1 MIYERLA
8 DLDQLLVDRL
18 ISKRPHPSLPLFI
31 YNYTASAQHGS
42 LDEWPPA
49 LCDCRGLVLGHD
61 GTIHGRPFRKFW
73 NYEQVLDRIPSHE
86 PFTVWEKLDGSLG
99 VVFSFEGQRVVAT
112 RGTFDSDQA
121 VWAAE
126 FFDRQYPDFVP
137 EEDRTYLFE
146 IIYPAN
152 KIVVDYGERAGVY
165 LLAVLRRDGSDDEER
180 YHAAKFPTA
189 QRFDGIKDFAIVN
202 SDPAFAGQEGF
213 VVRWASGFRAKVKA
227 EEYKRIHRLITQ
239 CSTRTIW
246 EMLRSGTSTAELIDR
261 VPADFQ
267 VWVKAQIETLQSAFA
282 DVLARAEAD
291 FRDIG
296 PRESRKD
303 FALEARTRKNNN
315 LLFSM
320 LDQKPLDD
328 AIWKII
334 EPQWAVPFRRD
345 IDG

>member
-1 MIYERLA
+1 MIYERFA
-8 DLDQLLVDRL
+8 DLDQLLVDKL
-18 ISKRPHPSLPLFI
+18 ISKRPHPVLPLHI
-31 YNYTASAQHGS
+31 YNYTASAQHNS
-42 LDEWPPA
+42 MDDWSPA
-49 LCDCRGLVLGHD
+49 LCDCRGLVLGAD

-73 NYEQVLDRIPSHE
+73 NYEQVLDRIPSGE
-86 PFTVWEKLDGSLG
+86 SFTVWEKLDGSLG
-99 VVFSFEGQRVVAT
+99 VVCSFEGQRVVAT

-126 FFDRQYPDFVP
+126 FFRRTYPEFVP

-146 IIYPAN
+146 IVYPEN
-152 KIVVDYGERAGVY
+152 KIVVDYGDRAGVY
-165 LLAVLRRDGSDDEER
+165 LLAVLRRDGSDDDER
-180 YHAAKFPTA
+180 FAAAGFPMA
-189 QRFDGIKDFAIVN
+189 QRYDGIKDFAIVN

-213 VVRWASGFRAKVKA
+213 VVRWESGFRAKVKA

-246 EMLRSGTSTAELIDR
+246 EMLRSGTSTTELMDR

-267 VWVKAQIETLQSAFA
+267 VWVKEQIEGLHRDFA
-282 DVLARAEAD
+282 AVQARAEAD
-291 FRDIG
+291 LLEIG
-296 PRESRKD
+296 SCESRKE
-303 FALEARTRKNNN
+303 FAMEARQRKNNH

-320 LDQKPLDD
+320 LDGKPIGD

-334 EPQWAVPFRRD
+334 EPQWATPFRRD

>member
-1 MIYERLA
+1 MIYERFA
-8 DLDQLLVDRL
+8 DLEQLLTDRL
-18 ISKRPHPSLPLFI
+18 ISKRPHPTLPLHI
-31 YNYTASAQHGS
+31 YNYTASAQHNS
-42 LDEWPPA
+42 MDDWPPA
-49 LCDCRGLVLGHD
+49 LCDCRGLVLGTD
-61 GTIHGRPFRKFW
+61 GTVHGRPFRKFW

-99 VVFSFEGQRVVAT
+99 VVCSFEGQRVVAT

-121 VWAAE
+121 VWATE
-126 FFDRQYPDFVP
+126 FFNRTYPDFVP

-146 IIYPAN
+146 IVYPQN
-152 KIVVDYGERAGVY
+152 KIVVDYGDRAGVF
-165 LLAVLRRDGSDDEER
+165 LLAVLRRDGSDDDER
-180 YHAAKFPTA
+180 FAASGFPRA

-202 SDPAFAGQEGF
+202 TDPAFAGQEGF
-213 VVRWASGFRAKVKA
+213 VVRWQSGFRAKVKA

-239 CSTRTIW
+239 CSTRSIW
-246 EMLRSGTSTAELIDR
+246 EMLRTGTNTAELMDR

-267 VWVKAQIETLQSAFA
+267 VWVREQIDGLHLDFA
-282 DVLARAEAD
+282 EVLARAEAD
-291 FRDIG
+291 FREIG
-296 PRESRKD
+296 PRESRKE
-303 FALEARTRKNNN
+303 FALEARTRKNNH